1 VDHRICLTTLGGLQT
16 LLEIEKECYMK
27 AMLSAVLAVALSAVT
42 VPALA
47 HHSFNTF
54 FDISRTVKIE
64 GVVKSFKLV
73 SPHSDMV
80 VEVTGPDGKVQTW
93 HITAR
98 TGAVNARKEGW
109 KVEEFIGK
117 RVTVEGN
124 PTRRQGGTAMA
135 AGVVTF
141 LDTGKVVCLGGCP
154 GGPPTE

>member
-1 VDHRICLTTLGGLQT
+1 
-16 LLEIEKECYMK
+16 MK
-27 AMLSAVLAVALSAVT
+27 VILSAVLAVTLVVLA
-42 VPALA
+42 VPAMA

-73 SPHSDMV
+73 SPHSDMT
-80 VEVTGPDGKVQTW
+80 VEVTGPGGKIQTW

-124 PTRRQGGTAMA
+124 PTRREGGTAMA

>member
-1 VDHRICLTTLGGLQT
+1 MRLI
-16 LLEIEKECYMK
+16 
-27 AMLSAVLAVALSAVT
+27 LSAVLAGTMAMGT

-64 GVVKSFKLV
+64 GVVTSFKLV
-73 SPHSDMV
+73 SPHSNMTVDV
-80 VEVTGPDGKVQTW
+80 KGPDGKIQTW
-93 HITAR
+93 QITAR

-124 PTRRQGGTAMA
+124 PTRKAGGTAMSA
-135 AGVVTF
+135 CVVTF
-141 LDTGKVVCLGGCP
+141 LDTGKVICLGGCP
-154 GGPPTE
+154 GGPR